1 MPVDTLDPAFFEQH
15 VAQAKAAWRKHAQS
29 KTWEEKVA
37 AIERMWERDAALK
50 KAREANNAQ
59 RLAQTPPSPS

>member
-37 AIERMWERDAALK
+37 AIERMWKRDAALK
-50 KAREANNAQ
+50 EAREANNAL
-59 RLAQTPPSPS
+59 RLAQTPPPPG

>member
-15 VAQAKAAWRKHAQS
+15 VAQAKAAWRQHAQS

-37 AIERMWERDAALK
+37 AIERMWGRDAALK
-50 KAREANNAQ
+50 EAREANHAL
-59 RLAQTPPSPS
+59 RLAQAPPPSA

>member
-1 MPVDTLDPAFFEQH
+1 MPADTLDPAFFEQH
-15 VAQAKAAWRKHAQS
+15 VAQAKAAWRKHAQA

-59 RLAQTPPSPS
+59 RLAQTPPPSA